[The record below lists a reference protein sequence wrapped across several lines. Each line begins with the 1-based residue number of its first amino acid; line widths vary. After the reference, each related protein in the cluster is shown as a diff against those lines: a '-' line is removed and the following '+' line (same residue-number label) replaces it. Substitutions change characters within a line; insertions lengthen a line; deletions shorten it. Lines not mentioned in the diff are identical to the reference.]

1 MHSGTGL
8 SDLDQ
13 AFKTATVVDTQKT
26 GGFEEDYKIHLPNF
40 EGPLDLLLHLI
51 RREQLNI
58 YDIPVA
64 RICQNYLSFLDA
76 MDQPDVNLAGEFMVM
91 AATLTYI
98 KSLMLLPKDEEEDS
112 GNDPRLPLVQKLLEY
127 EQFKLAAIELDKR
140 EWLDRDYYAK
150 GPGSTAD
157 ILPPESLLS
166 APLEPFDPF
175 ELLLGLKASLGRT
188 QRKPLEIT
196 TDPISIKEKVIH
208 LSELLE
214 MQPMIEFRQMLP
226 DGGGRPKEIVVA
238 FFAMLELARMK
249 YIEILQTENFG
260 PIYIRGVRSIAE
272 LNVSLLD
279 QF

>member
-1 MHSGTGL
+1 MHSATGL
-8 SDLDQ
+8 KDLEQ
-13 AFKTATVVDTQKT
+13 AFDNAKAVDSLKT
-26 GGFEEDYKIHLPNF
+26 GGFEEDYKILLPNF

-58 YDIPVA
+58 YDIPVS
-64 RICQNYLSFLDA
+64 RICENYLKFLDA
-76 MDQPDVNLAGEFMVM
+76 MENPDCNLAGEFMVM
-91 AATLTYI
+91 AATLTFL
-98 KSLMLLPKDEEEDS
+98 KSVMLLPKEEEEGAD
-112 GNDPRLPLVQKLLEY
+112 DPRLPLVQKLLEY

-140 EWLDRDYYAK
+140 EWLDRDFYPK

-166 APLEPFDPF
+166 APLDPIDPYQ
-175 ELLLGLKASLGRT
+175 LLLGLKASLGRT

-196 TDPISIKEKVIH
+196 TDPISIKEKVLQIG
-208 LSELLE
+208 ELLE
-214 MQPMIEFRQMLP
+214 NSPMVEFQQLLP
-226 DGGGRPKEIVVA
+226 EENRTAKDVVVA

-260 PIYIRGVRSIAE
+260 PIYLRGVRSLRE
-272 LNVSLLD
+272 LNVTLLD